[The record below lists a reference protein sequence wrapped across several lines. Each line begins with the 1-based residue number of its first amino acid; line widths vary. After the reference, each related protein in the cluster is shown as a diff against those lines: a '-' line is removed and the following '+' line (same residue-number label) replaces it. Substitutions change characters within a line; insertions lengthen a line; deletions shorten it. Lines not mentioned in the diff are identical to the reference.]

1 VGPTGGISPMFPQR
15 APNIWA
21 HLLAGL
27 ILACKTWPGR
37 AVLSSA
43 HIFSNHKGG
52 CGKTTILFHCAG
64 EYAARHSDEKVLV
77 IDSTLRG
84 DLSELLLGGDRQAS
98 GKQAVQAVTPFASTS
113 RLFMLAAAASAA
125 HQEHGSA
132 QQNPM
137 TAKVGKLF
145 GGEDGGA
152 PQVMDLAKNVVQ
164 CCEFNPKV
172 PDNVYLCPG
181 GSGPQTSYPRQQRIE
196 VAQALRK
203 ALEGSKDT
211 WKVFVDSDG
220 DQGFSDYTKIGH
232 ALCDRVVIPLK
243 TNVNDF
249 SNRCVPMLEEL
260 YNLRVEGEAA
270 SRVQLVVWNEVDVQ
284 KNAASA
290 VSGLIT
296 PSKAAQGVI
305 EMLNSLV
312 AEVASTYPDLFY
324 NAPPED
330 RAQVV
335 EFCGASTM
343 CMRDFGVT
351 GMAASEHGICFCSL
365 KGGKLE
371 GGRLTYDISS
381 ESLAAASANVAE
393 LADRLSDPPWGKN

>member
-1 VGPTGGISPMFPQR
+1 MIGRSEREICATF
-15 APNIWA
+15 
-21 HLLAGL
+21 LLGL
-27 ILACKTWPGR
+27 TLASLVWSGA

-84 DLSELLLGGDRQAS
+84 DLSELLLGGDKQAS
-98 GKQAVQAVTPFASTS
+98 GKQAVQAVTPFVSTS
-113 RLFMLAAAASAA
+113 RLFMLAASASAA
-125 HQEHGSA
+125 HQEHGGARRNTIS
-132 QQNPM
+132 
-137 TAKVGKLF
+137 AKVGKLF
-145 GGEDGGA
+145 GAKDGA
-152 PQVMDLAKNVVQ
+152 TPEVMDLAKNVVR
-164 CCEFNPKV
+164 CSEFNSKM

-181 GSGPQTSYPRQQRIE
+181 GSGPQTVYPRQQRIE
-196 VAQALRK
+196 VADALRK
-203 ALEGSKDT
+203 ALESSTET

-260 YNLRVEGEAA
+260 YNLRVEGEAN
-270 SRVQLVVWNEVDVQ
+270 SRVQLIVWNEVDVQ

-324 NAPPED
+324 NAPPEE
-330 RAQVV
+330 RAQVS

-351 GMAASEHGICFCSL
+351 GMAASEHGICFCRL

-381 ESLAAASANVAE
+381 ESLGSASTNIAE
-393 LADRLSDPPWGKN
+393 LADRLNDAPWGKN